1 MRNLGALDTFL
12 LGSPAGEGDA
22 ARVSWFAILSYSSD
36 LHCIVSAASFSRTWR
51 HPYSDAGLVFT
62 FVGTF
67 ASLEILDQQA
77 RLALLAVVVAAFP
90 LAARYAVCGDG
101 DGTAVL
107 GNGVTRLVGLGGQVC
122 RNFCSKATGVVQRAD
137 ISRRREWGTSGV
149 QAHPNLGLSFGSSV
163 CSDTCPSER
172 KCSAR
177 ANDDNEGAVGAREA
191 SRCRVSHEGS
201 GVWYGGAMPWSG
213 SRNVVR
219 CSNSGTVAGVVF

>member
-1 MRNLGALDTFL
+1 VRDLGALDTFL
-12 LGSPAGEGDA
+12 LGAPAGEGDA
-22 ARVSWFAILSYSSD
+22 AGVRWFAVFSYSSD
-36 LHCIVSAASFSRTWR
+36 LHCIMSSASFSRTWR
-51 HPYSDAGLVFT
+51 HPDSDAGLVFT

-77 RLALLAVVVAAFP
+77 RLALLAMVVAAFF
-90 LAARYAVCGDG
+90 LAAGYAVRADG
-101 DGTAVL
+101 NGTAVL

-137 ISRRREWGTSGV
+137 ISRRWEWGTSGV

-163 CSDTCPSER
+163 CGDTCPSER

-177 ANDDNEGAVGAREA
+177 ANDDNEGVEGVREA

-201 GVWYGGAMPWSG
+201 GVWYGRAMP
-213 SRNVVR
+213 
-219 CSNSGTVAGVVF
+219 